1 MLVDDCYI
9 ERQVLIHLMQEW
21 ANMQS
26 ENSEQ
31 TPMIHLMREHAN
43 MQSKN
48 DEQKWEGRNGLAKE
62 IGHLVLW

>member
-1 MLVDDCYI
+1 
-9 ERQVLIHLMQEW
+9 MQEW